1 MGSALESAFSL
12 LPRSSTGSLSCSA
25 ETSEFDRFVVL
36 IHEMLSIQWDYPLLF
51 VIESSEIFVSTF
63 SCPIARCFLKTDIL
77 K

>member
-1 MGSALESAFSL
+1 MGSALESASSL

-36 IHEMLSIQWDYPLLF
+36 IREILSIQWDYQLLF
-51 VIESSEIFVSTF
+51 VIESSPIFVSTF
-63 SCPIARCFLKTDIL
+63 SCPIAWCFLKTDIL

>member
-51 VIESSEIFVSTF
+51 VIESSKVFVSTLL
-63 SCPIARCFLKTDIL
+63 CPITRCFLKTNI
-77 K
+77 

>member
-36 IHEMLSIQWDYPLLF
+36 VREMLSIQWDYPSLF
-51 VIESSEIFVSTF
+51 VIDSSPIFVSTF
-63 SCPIARCFLKTDIL
+63 FCPIARCFLKTDIL